1 MMTNFN
7 EFLHMGGYG
16 FYVWTCYALTLLIFL
31 GLIVALRVEHRKI
44 VRQLLR
50 RRKRAQLS
58 GNESGDNSPNDN
70 RPA

>member
-1 MMTNFN
+1 MTNFN

-31 GLIVALRVEHRKI
+31 GLIVAVRIEHRKI

-50 RRKRAQLS
+50 LRKREQLH
-58 GNESGDNSPNDN
+58 GDKTPHDHKT
-70 RPA
+70 A